1 MILPSR
7 SVWKRT
13 EPAQSRVD
21 KFVTKSRAD
30 GFQFNESKCK
40 ELRISFAKSENT
52 LEPVSI
58 NNTNIEVVP
67 SAKLLS
73 VMILNDLK
81 WNVHVEMVCKKVAP
95 RL

>member
-13 EPAQSRVD
+13 EPALCSHALM
-21 KFVTKSRAD
+21 KSRAD
-30 GFQFNESKCK
+30 GFQLNESKCK

-52 LEPVSI
+52 LEPVTI

-67 SAKLLS
+67 SAKLLD
-73 VMILNDLK
+73 VMMSKI
-81 WNVHVEMVCKKVAP
+81 
-95 RL
+95 